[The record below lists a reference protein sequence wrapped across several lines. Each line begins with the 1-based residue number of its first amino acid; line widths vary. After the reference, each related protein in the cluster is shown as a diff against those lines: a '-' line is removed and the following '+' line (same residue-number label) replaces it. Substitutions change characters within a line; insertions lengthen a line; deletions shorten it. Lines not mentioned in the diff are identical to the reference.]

1 MADDGA
7 NGSNGSNEMV
17 FLVAGV
23 AFLVAGAGLI
33 LAHPGIRRQAREAL
47 GRVLPADLLEPG
59 NLAGGLATVVPDFER
74 YMKMRSM

>member
-1 MADDGA
+1 MADNEA

-33 LAHPGIRRQAREAL
+33 LAHPRIRQQAREAL

-74 YMKMRSM
+74 YMKIRNM

>member
-1 MADDGA
+1 MAADGA

-33 LAHPGIRRQAREAL
+33 LAHPGIRQQAREAL
-47 GRVLPADLLEPG
+47 GRVLPPDLLEPG
-59 NLAGGLATVVPDFER
+59 NIAGGLSTIVPDFER
-74 YMKMRSM
+74 YMKIRGM

>member
-7 NGSNGSNEMV
+7 NGSNEMV

-33 LAHPGIRRQAREAL
+33 LAHPGIRQQAREAL
-47 GRVLPADLLEPG
+47 GRVLPTDLLEPG
-59 NLAGGLATVVPDFER
+59 NLAGGLATIVPDFER
-74 YMKMRSM
+74 YMKIRGM